1 MDENYL
7 LEKSNIADELDKNN
21 LIVNNEENNV
31 NQLDKNFE
39 AGFPKSI

>member
-7 LEKSNIADELDKNN
+7 LEKSNIADKLDKNN

-31 NQLDKNFE
+31 NHLDKSFE